1 MKKTLYIL
9 VLTCIPF
16 FGFAQWGDPENNS
29 VSSDELQSTRTA
41 RAQWTAEVLDV
52 GTTKQNKPVQAKFEI
67 TNIGNAPLIISNVNP
82 ACDCTAP
89 EWPKTPIMP
98 GQKAYI
104 ILEYDAE
111 SAGKFQKG
119 AIVTM
124 NTNPSQYN
132 IVMKG
137 IVQK

>member
-1 MKKTLYIL
+1 MKKSVYIL
-9 VLTCIPF
+9 AFLCIPF
-16 FGFAQWGDPENNS
+16 FGFAQWGDPDNNT
-29 VSSDELQSTRTA
+29 VSSDELQTTRSA
-41 RAQWTAEVLDV
+41 RAQWTVEVIDV
-52 GTTKQNKPVQAKFEI
+52 GTTMQNEPVQAKFEI
-67 TNIGNAPLIISNVNP
+67 TNVGNAPLIISNVNP

-89 EWPKTPIMP
+89 EWPKAPIMP
-98 GQKAYI
+98 GQKAYV